1 MVNEATVSERLLKE
15 GDRITIGRTILEF
28 RRS

>member
-1 MVNEATVSERLLKE
+1 VNDEVAQERTLQD
-15 GDRITIGRTILEF
+15 GDRITIGETVLEF